1 MSYSMRLF
9 AVPYRVTVCVL
20 PVLMYIAVYL
30 SVCVL
35 VTCLCEQL
43 FSYCVFMA
51 VFVHLLTSVCAYS
64 IAPTFI
70 FSSSSTRQEIN
81 CHRFVNG

>member
-43 FSYCVFMA
+43 FSYCVSEC
-51 VFVHLLTSVCAYS
+51 VHGCFCAFAYLCLRVQYS
-64 IAPTFI
+64 PDVYFFI
-70 FSSSSTRQEIN
+70 QQHSTGN
-81 CHRFVNG
+81 